1 MEVFRM
7 IGIGTVLL
15 VSYLVVAGLSG
26 HTSTSSPGVAAGKN
40 GKVTIAAY
48 NWTKGGFDSVM
59 MLDFTVRNDN
69 DYAIKDVTIR
79 CEHSA
84 KSGTNIVSNTR
95 TIYERVPAHGALSK
109 SKFNMGFI
117 HSQIDTSSCRVTDY
131 VQLS

>member
-40 GKVTIAAY
+40 GKVTLGSY
-48 NWTKGGFDSVM
+48 SWNKTGFDSM
-59 MLDFTVRNDN
+59 MALDFTVRNDN
-69 DYAIKDVTIR
+69 DYAVKDVTIR
-79 CEHSA
+79 CDHSA
-84 KSGTNIVSNTR
+84 KSGTNIDSNTR
-95 TIYERVPAHGALSK
+95 TIYERVPAHGSLTK
-109 SKFNMGFI
+109 YKFSMGFI